1 MCKTLGYSVF
11 VSTFEESKD
20 RLRALYTE
28 GSRIFTSLHI
38 AEEVDATY
46 AARAEAMCAYLKEIG
61 YGIIADVSKRTV
73 DLFGGTDIVAIAERL
88 GVEALRIDYGFSE
101 DEMEAIA
108 RRFPVCLNASTVPL
122 KTAERI
128 ARSAVRAVAMHNYYP
143 RPETGLDRPFFDAAN
158 RRFADLGM
166 EVYSFVPGGD
176 AADGPR
182 SRGLRGPLH
191 LGLPTLEDHR
201 DASPYAAFVD
211 TVRSHRVDG
220 VFVGDGLIG
229 EADAALVRTFL
240 ETGVLSIPVEF
251 DPRYAYLEGKIFTVR
266 PDSPFRVARLAES
279 REYATAG
286 IEIEPYNTVER
297 KAGSVTMDNRD
308 YLRYSGEIQIV
319 REDLEADAKVNV
331 IGKVPSNYR
340 LLLKHLR
347 NGERF
352 LVAAARGSVAQGS
365 VAQSSVARGSV
376 ARGSV
381 ARGSV

>member
-1 MCKTLGYSVF
+1 MCKTLGFSIF
-11 VSTFEESKD
+11 VSTFEESKE
-20 RLRALYTE
+20 RLRSLYTG

-46 AARAEAMCAYLKEIG
+46 AARAEAMCAYLREIG

-73 DLFGGTDIVAIAERL
+73 DVFGGTDIVAIAERL

-108 RRFPVCLNASTVPL
+108 RTFPVCLNASTVPRS
-122 KTAERI
+122 TAERI
-128 ARSAVRAVAMHNYYP
+128 ARSAVRASAMHNYYP
-143 RPETGLDRPFFDAAN
+143 RPETGLDRSFFDAAN

-166 EVYSFVPGGD
+166 EVYSFVPGQGGSG
-176 AADGPR
+176 AADR
-182 SRGLRGPLH
+182 SGAAGGARGLNGVRGLRGPLH

-201 DASPYAAFVD
+201 DASPYAAFID
-211 TVRSHRVDG
+211 TVLSHRVDG
-220 VFVGDGLIG
+220 VFVGDGLVG
-229 EADAALVRTFL
+229 ETDAGFVRTFA
-240 ETGVLSIPVEF
+240 ETGVISIPVEF
-251 DPRYAYLEGKIFTVR
+251 DPRYAYLEGKTFTVR

-286 IEIEPYNTVER
+286 SEIDPYNTVER

-319 REDLEADAKVNV
+319 REDLARDAKVNV

-347 NGERF
+347 NGGK
-352 LVAAARGSVAQGS
+352 LVFTAAKV
-365 VAQSSVARGSV
+365 SVARSSV
-376 ARGSV
+376 
-381 ARGSV
+381 